1 MLKVV
6 FLKPI
11 RFYQRFLSPYF
22 GFSCRFYPS
31 CSEYCYQA
39 INRHGILKGVFLC
52 FKRMLRCAP
61 WGDGGEDKVPKKR

>member
-6 FLKPI
+6 FLKAI
-11 RFYQRFLSPYF
+11 RFYQKSLSFYF

-39 INRHGILKGVFLC
+39 INHHGILKGGFLC
-52 FKRMLRCAP
+52 LKRVLRCVP
-61 WGDGGEDKVPKKR
+61 WGGSGEDKVPKKR